1 LLASASAELTNQLKN
16 HPSPYLAMHGGDPV
30 AWQPWNEEVLKL
42 ARKTNKLIFVSI
54 GYFSCHWCH
63 VMQRESY
70 QDDKV
75 AKRLNTDFIPV
86 KVDREL
92 DPALDAHLIDFV
104 QKTRGYAGWPLNV
117 FLTPEGHP
125 VVGIVYLPNDQF
137 RSLLIQLSD
146 LWQKNNE
153 FLRQTAAQASAQQR
167 SESITVN
174 AKLQQ
179 GIGKTL
185 HAQLLQKILQA
196 ADDIQGGFGDQAKFP
211 MPAQL
216 NYLLDAYEQQPLD
229 QIAHFLQ
236 LTLEQ
241 MASQGL
247 RDHIG
252 GGFFRYTVDP
262 DWQTPHF
269 EKMLYDNAQLA
280 SLYLDAAKV
289 FKRKDFE
296 VIARDTLDFML
307 REMNTDKSGMVASLS
322 AVDDNNIEGGYYQWS
337 KDALKKLLT
346 EQEYDAVYILW
357 NLEAAARF
365 EAGYL
370 PVYAISPEQ
379 AAKKLGTDVGE
390 VMSILASVR
399 SKLYAARQ
407 SRRIPVDDKQ
417 LTAWNGLALSAMI
430 KGAQLKNGKKY
441 RQAAQK
447 LRHFLVNQMWDGRR
461 LLRARSGAAEIAPGG
476 LEDYAYAARGLL
488 QWAWFVDSEQDQQLA
503 KQWVNIA
510 WQRFYT
516 STGWQ
521 LSDQLRLPG
530 VFGSI
535 VVEDNPMP
543 SPSAIIIQTSLQLA
557 ERTRDTQ
564 LRQQAMGAL
573 AVSQEILKKQPF
585 AYATQVK
592 LLAQLQAAQNKAGRR
607 IPSRDYN

>member
-1 LLASASAELTNQLKN
+1 VILLSWLAPARAELTNQLKN

-30 AWQPWNEEVLKL
+30 AWQSWNQEVLKL
-42 ARKTNKLIFVSI
+42 ARKTDKLIFISI

-63 VMQRESY
+63 VMHRESY
-70 QDDKV
+70 QDDAV

-92 DPALDAHLIDFV
+92 DPALDAYLIDFV

-137 RSLLIQLSD
+137 RSLLIQLAD
-146 LWQKNNE
+146 LWKSSSG
-153 FLRQTAAQASAQQR
+153 FIRQTAAQASAERR
-167 SESITVN
+167 SESLTAN
-174 AKLQQ
+174 AQLQQ
-179 GIGKTL
+179 GIGETL
-185 HAQLLQKILQA
+185 HTQLLQQILQA
-196 ADDIQGGFGDQAKFP
+196 ADDIQGGFGDQARFP

-216 NYLLDAYEQQPLD
+216 NYLLDAYKKQPLD

-280 SLYLDAAKV
+280 SLYMDAAKV

-296 VIARDTLDFML
+296 AIATDTLDFML
-307 REMNTDKSGMVASLS
+307 REMNTDKGGMVASLS
-322 AVDDNNIEGGYYQWS
+322 AVDNNNVEGGYYLWS
-337 KDALKKLLT
+337 KEALKKLLT
-346 EQEYDAVYILW
+346 EQEYGVVHLLW
-357 NLEAAARF
+357 NLGAAAPF

-370 PVYAISPEQ
+370 PVYAMSPEQ
-379 AAKKLGTDVGE
+379 TAKKLGKDVDGI
-390 VMSILASVR
+390 MSILASVR
-399 SKLYAARQ
+399 SKLYSARQ
-407 SRRIPVDDKQ
+407 SRVIPVDDKQ
-417 LTAWNGLALSAMI
+417 LTAWNGLALSAMV
-430 KGAQLKNGKKY
+430 KGAQLPNGEKY
-441 RQAAQK
+441 RLAAQK
-447 LRHFLVNQMWDGRR
+447 LRQFLVNQMWDGRR
-461 LLRARSGAAEIAPGG
+461 LVRAKSGADAIAPGG
-476 LEDYAYAARGLL
+476 LEDYAYAAQGVL
-488 QWAWFVDSEQDQQLA
+488 QWAWFVNNDQDQQLA
-503 KQWVNIA
+503 EQWVNIA

-521 LSDQLRLPG
+521 LSDRLKLPD

-543 SPSAIIIQTSLQLA
+543 SPSASIIETTLQLA
-557 ERTRDTQ
+557 ERNNDTD
-564 LRQQAMGAL
+564 LRQRAIGAL
-573 AVSQEILKKQPF
+573 AVSQEILQKQPF
-585 AYATQVK
+585 VYATQVK
-592 LLAQLQAAQNKAGRR
+592 VLSQWQTTQKSQNK
-607 IPSRDYN
+607 